1 MHSITQDRKTADD
14 IAVLRQ
20 AGTLTGDQLLRGQMK
35 LKCYWNVT
43 FYCITPLRFNGSK
56 YDWEKLMLCLSGHPN
71 SSQMSYDLQ
80 QETIEAFSEKLPN
93 TMGMDVIECL
103 VDVVTSFHLMNH
115 FDKFLALVIFIMFFV
130 VITLLALKCMPI
142 YLYVRQLDRQKAI
155 FTV

>member
-1 MHSITQDRKTADD
+1 
-14 IAVLRQ
+14 
-20 AGTLTGDQLLRGQMK
+20 
-35 LKCYWNVT
+35 
-43 FYCITPLRFNGSK
+43 
-56 YDWEKLMLCLSGHPN
+56 MLCLSGHPN